1 MDDEDGFYVLTASGQ
16 KAWYSTF
23 DLYYRAYRESGLFVL
38 LAGAYV
44 VCRNKGYSPPPYLLD
59 DLHKHFVQLLE
70 ADTKA
75 EGLAALSFDNNA
87 KGGPWQG
94 AVAKSELAHQQRIR
108 LAQSMGMFVAGLR
121 KTDPKSDD
129 DESNFFVA
137 FAKVLPAW
145 AKATPKYLRKALRGK
160 R

>member
-1 MDDEDGFYVLTASGQ
+1 MDDEGYYVLTAGGQ

-44 VCRNKGYSPPPYLLD
+44 VCRDKGYSPPPYLLD

-75 EGLAALSFDNNA
+75 EGLAALSFDSNV

-94 AVAKSELAHQQRIR
+94 VVAKSELAHQQRIR
-108 LAQSMGMFVAGLR
+108 LAQDMEMLITGLR
-121 KTDPKSDD
+121 KTDPKTGD

-137 FAKVLPAW
+137 LAKALPAW
-145 AKATPKYLRKALRGK
+145 AKATPKSLRQMLR
-160 R
+160 RSR